1 MTLYDLYE
9 IERLEDEIKAH
20 KLQITRLKERIMGI
34 IKRSNANKEKPHE
47 RA

>member
-20 KLQITRLKERIMGI
+20 KLQIRRLRERIMGI
-34 IKRSNANKEKPHE
+34 IHRRNANKEKPNEH
-47 RA
+47 